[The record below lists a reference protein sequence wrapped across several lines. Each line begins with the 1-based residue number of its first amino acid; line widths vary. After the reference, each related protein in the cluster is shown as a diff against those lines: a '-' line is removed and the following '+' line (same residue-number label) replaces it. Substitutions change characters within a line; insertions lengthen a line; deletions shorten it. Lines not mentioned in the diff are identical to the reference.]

1 MPKIYVVK
9 EMINWLIFKA
19 LMLQANIIGYATYDL
34 KLGKFKPKYKGQME
48 LYLKYLQKNE
58 MLPHENPPI
67 GLLLCSEGNTEHI
80 ELLLLDEENIKVAQ
94 YLTAFP
100 DKQWFIEKLNKSI
113 AIAQQN
119 ISKNDRKEFD

>member
-1 MPKIYVVK
+1 
-9 EMINWLIFKA
+9 
-19 LMLQANIIGYATYDL
+19 
-34 KLGKFKPKYKGQME
+34 ME

-58 MLPHENPPI
+58 RLPHENPPI

-100 DKQWFIEKLNKSI
+100 DKQWFIEILNKSI

-119 ISKNDRKEFD
+119 MNKNDRKEFD